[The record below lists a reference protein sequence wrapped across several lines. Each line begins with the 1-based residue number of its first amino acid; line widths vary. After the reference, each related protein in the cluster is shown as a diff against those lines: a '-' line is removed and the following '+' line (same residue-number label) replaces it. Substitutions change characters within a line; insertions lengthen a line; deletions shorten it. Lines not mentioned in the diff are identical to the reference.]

1 MGLVGKMH
9 RGNMQKY
16 FTKFW
21 NNQRNSKGLILLR
34 YLTNIT
40 LIVAITSLLGLVKIS
55 YETIQEIT
63 HITEKKT
70 ALESEV
76 FLLKDLLHQITNA
89 ETGSRGYLITGKY
102 NHLQYYYDAIAQVER
117 IKKKLKTE
125 INNHHPEDTDKL
137 IKLNRLIEERLAL
150 IKSEIVFKD
159 EKVNN
164 QRRLVSL
171 TDEGKIVQ
179 DQIRL
184 LINQLEDITWENF
197 HNNIK
202 VTASHTQM
210 IILLLILGFLT
221 SFLLFL
227 VVYFLLK
234 KQLKKRQQA
243 EDKLPSLY
251 NSVPY
256 GYHSLDENGYIIE
269 INNAELEWLGYSRE
283 EVVNQMKFDDLLTRE
298 SQEFFSSEFP
308 QFQERGYLRN
318 GEFNMICK
326 NGEVIPVLVNATAIK
341 DTEGK
346 FIASHSTVFNIT
358 ERQHMELDLRR
369 SNRALKTITNINQ
382 IFIKIDQETTLL
394 QEICQILVDDGGYIF
409 AWVALPCLD
418 AEKSIVSIAQA
429 GKELGYLEVVDITWA
444 DTELGQ
450 GPIGRA
456 IRSGKYVV
464 VNDLGHDQ
472 LFSPWQDAAR
482 RRGYAACIA
491 LPLINENDQEVFSVL
506 TIYSGTNTAFY
517 PEEVNLL
524 LELAKDISYGI
535 NSLRIRRAK
544 QETEKVLVAK
554 EEQLRLALASADMI
568 SWDWS
573 LLTNQITWSQGY
585 QLLFG
590 TTISQFDSTYT
601 NFSRSIYP
609 EDLPE
614 FHRKIQEARVN
625 HGEYYHQFRVVWPNH
640 SLHWLEGRGRY
651 FYNEAGEAVRMLGVF
666 YDISDRHQQ
675 EALLMASKN
684 ELEGKVRERTLELQQ
699 SQDRLA
705 GILDIAED
713 AIISIDVAQRITLFN
728 QGAEK
733 IFGYTATEV
742 LGHKLD
748 ILLPPRFANVHRQNV
763 WKFAKSSVKSRPMG
777 ERNHVFARRKDGSEF
792 PAEASIAHL
801 ELGPEK
807 IMTVFLRDV
816 TERLQAESRIKQL
829 ASIVESSTDAIVG
842 KDLNGKIISWN
853 HGAEIVYGYTATEMI
868 GQSINKIIP
877 NSYLDEF
884 PTVMEKVKKGEITEH
899 YEAIRQRKDGKIIW
913 VALTISP
920 MRNEAQQIIGASTI
934 ARDITMRKQIE
945 GILRETE
952 RRWRSLL
959 ENVELVVVGLDV
971 IGQVEYINPF
981 FLKLTGYERQ
991 EIFGSNWFKTCV
1003 PTSQVEKVEKVFQTL
1018 LATDEPSHYNHS
1030 ILTKSGE
1037 ARIISWNHTV
1047 LRNTDGK
1054 AIGTMSIG
1062 EDVTERY
1069 LLEKMKDEF
1078 VSVVSHELRTPLT
1091 AIHGALSLLNG
1102 GYIDPLS
1109 ERGNQA
1115 IKIAAD
1121 SAERLVR
1128 LVNDILELERLQ
1140 SGKIKLEKTSI
1151 NIRDLLLHAQA
1162 EFEVTAT
1169 KANITIE
1176 TIATDMN
1183 ISADRDRLLQV
1194 LTNLLSNAIKFSPP
1208 DTKIVLTAHPHQYR
1222 TKYSLMP
1229 EVDCPYVLFTV
1240 KDYGRGIPPG
1250 KIEKIFERFQQVDS
1264 SDSRQKGGTG
1274 LGLAICRNIVEQH
1287 GGRIWVKSI
1296 LERGSKFYFTIPIEL
1311 IEETT
1316 YSKKLS

>member
-1 MGLVGKMH
+1 
-9 RGNMQKY
+9 MQKS
-16 FTKFW
+16 FTKFAKFW
-21 NNQRNSKGLILLR
+21 YDQLSPKGFISLR

-40 LIVAITSLLGLVKIS
+40 LIIAITTLFGLVKIS
-55 YETIQEIT
+55 YQTIREISR
-63 HITEKKT
+63 ITEKKT

-89 ETGSRGYLITGKY
+89 ETGSRGYLITGKDS
-102 NHLQYYYDAIAQVER
+102 HLQSYYDAIASVENNQ
-117 IKKKLKTE
+117 KQLKIH
-125 INNHHPEDTDKL
+125 INNNHPEDLEKL
-137 IKLNRLIEERLAL
+137 IKVNRLIEERLAL
-150 IKSEIVFKD
+150 IKSEIIFKD

-164 QRRLVSL
+164 QQRLIAL
-171 TDEGKIVQ
+171 TDAGKIVQ
-179 DQIRL
+179 DKIRL
-184 LINQLEDITWENF
+184 SLDQLEKITWENF
-197 HNNIK
+197 HSNVQATSSRSKI
-202 VTASHTQM
+202 T
-210 IILLLILGFLT
+210 IILLILGFLS
-221 SFLLFL
+221 SFILFL
-227 VVYFLLK
+227 IVYFLLK
-234 KQLKKRQQA
+234 EQLKKRQQA
-243 EDKLPSLY
+243 EDRLPSFY

-256 GYHSLDENGYIIE
+256 GYHSLDNDGYIIA
-269 INNAELEWLGYSRE
+269 INNAELEWLGYSQA
-283 EVVNQMKFDDLLTRE
+283 EVINNMKFYDLLTSE
-298 SQEFFSSEFP
+298 SQRFFSSEFP
-308 QFQERGYLRN
+308 KFKELGYLRN

-326 NGEVIPVLVNATAIK
+326 NGEIIPVLVNSTAIK
-341 DTEGK
+341 DAQGK

-369 SNRALKTITNINQ
+369 SNRALKTITSINQ

-409 AWVALPCLD
+409 AWVALPCFD
-418 AEKSIVSIAQA
+418 AEKSIVSVAQA

-444 DTELGQ
+444 DTEHGQ

-456 IRSGKYVV
+456 VRSGEYMV
-464 VNDLGHDQ
+464 VNDLGNDQ
-472 LFSPWQDAAR
+472 LFSPWRDAAR
-482 RRGYAACIA
+482 RRGYSACIA
-491 LPLINENDQEVFSVL
+491 LPLINESDQEVFSVL
-506 TIYSGTNTAFY
+506 AIYSDTNTAFY

-535 NSLRIRRAK
+535 NSLRIRREK

-554 EEQLRLALASADMI
+554 EEQLRLALASANMI

-573 LLTNQITWSQGY
+573 LLTNQITWSHGY
-585 QLLFG
+585 HLLFG
-590 TTISQFDSTYT
+590 ARISQFDSTYT

-614 FHRKIQEARVN
+614 FHQKIEEAKIN
-625 HGEYYHQFRVVWPNH
+625 YGEYSHQFRVVWPDH

-651 FYNEAGEAVRMLGVF
+651 FYNEAGQAVRMLGVL

-675 EALLMASKN
+675 EALLIASKN
-684 ELEGKVRERTLELQQ
+684 ELEAKVRARTLELQQ

-705 GILDIAED
+705 GILDLAED
-713 AIISIDVAQRITLFN
+713 AIISIDVGQRITLFN
-728 QGAEK
+728 QGAER
-733 IFGYTATEV
+733 IFGYSATEV
-742 LGHKLD
+742 LGQKLD
-748 ILLPPRFANVHRQNV
+748 ILLPPRFANVHRQNI

-777 ERNHVFARRKDGSEF
+777 ARNHVFARRKDGSEF

-807 IMTVFLRDV
+807 IMTTFLRDV

-842 KDLNGKIISWN
+842 KDLQGRIISWN
-853 HGAEIVYGYTATEMI
+853 HGAEIVYGYTAEEMI

-877 NSYLDEF
+877 DSYLDEF
-884 PTVMEKVKKGEITEH
+884 PTVMERVKKGEITEH

-920 MRNEAQQIIGASTI
+920 MRNESQQIIGASTI

-971 IGQVEYINPF
+971 MGKVEYINPF

-991 EIFGSNWFKTCV
+991 EIFASNWFETSV
-1003 PTSQVEKVEKVFQTL
+1003 PVSRIETLKKVFQEL

-1037 ARIISWNHTV
+1037 EKIISWNHTV
-1047 LRNTDGK
+1047 LRNTDGQ
-1054 AIGTMSIG
+1054 AVGTMSIG

-1140 SGKIKLEKTSI
+1140 SGKIKLEKILI
-1151 NIRDLLLHAQA
+1151 NIQDLLLHAEA

-1176 TIATDMN
+1176 TVATNMN
-1183 ISADRDRLLQV
+1183 IWADQDRLLQV
-1194 LTNLLSNAIKFSPP
+1194 LTNLVSNAIKFSPP
-1208 DTKIVLTAHPHQYR
+1208 DTKIILTAHPHQYHK
-1222 TKYSLMP
+1222 KYCLMP
-1229 EVDCPYVLFTV
+1229 DLDCPYILFTV
-1240 KDYGRGIPPG
+1240 RDYGRGIPPG
-1250 KIEKIFERFQQVDS
+1250 KTEKIFERFQQVDS

-1311 IEETT
+1311 IEQN
-1316 YSKKLS
+1316 SDN